1 MKEGI
6 VEVIYGPMFA
16 GKSSELGRKAKLAKV
31 SRVNFAVY
39 NPSLDTRYGEGI
51 ICNHD
56 RDVLIKSIPVADSAE
71 LLRSVMGAEVPL
83 ENVFID
89 EAQFFD
95 RRMPE
100 VVDYLTKELGIDVT
114 LAGLLH
120 DFRGEVFGP
129 MGDLLTRARRVTSLS
144 AICTH
149 PGERCKTP
157 AYFTQRLVDGEPA
170 DYSSPV
176 ILVGGTES
184 YTARCAEHWQIPGR
198 LRIDIDTLLK

>member
-6 VEVIYGPMFA
+6 LGIIYGPMFA
-16 GKSSELGRKAKLAKV
+16 GKSTKLIEMAYDAQDSGCGV
-31 SRVNFAVY
+31 AVY
-39 NPSLDTRYGEGI
+39 SPEIDTRYGVGV
-51 ICNHD
+51 ICNHP
-56 RDVLIKSIPVADSAE
+56 KSATIDSVPVGSSLA
-71 LLRSVMGAEVPL
+71 LLSDLTARRGVSK
-83 ENVFID
+83 VFVD

-95 RRMPE
+95 KEMPE

-129 MGDLLTRARRVTSLS
+129 MGDLLMRARRVTSLS

-149 PGERCKTP
+149 PGERCMTP

-170 DYSSPV
+170 DYSSPI

-198 LRIDIDTLLK
+198 PRIDIDTLLK